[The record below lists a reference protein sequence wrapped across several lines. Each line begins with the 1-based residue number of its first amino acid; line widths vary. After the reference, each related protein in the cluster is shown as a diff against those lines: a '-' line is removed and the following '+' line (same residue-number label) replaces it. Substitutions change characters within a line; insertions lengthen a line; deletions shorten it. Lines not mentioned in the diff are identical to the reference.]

1 MRMSSP
7 SLPGIGSDVARVP
20 RFAALLG
27 VAYLGLLAYVW
38 FDALSNGWGWGWALF
53 GTLNITVAALVLLG
67 LGWLVA
73 RILRRSSK

>member
-1 MRMSSP
+1 M
-7 SLPGIGSDVARVP
+7 ARVP

-53 GTLNITVAALVLLG
+53 GTLNITLAALLLLG
-67 LGWLVA
+67 LVRLVI
-73 RILRRSSK
+73 RIVTRSRR

>member
-1 MRMSSP
+1 MARAP
-7 SLPGIGSDVARVP
+7 RLGFLGAVAC
-20 RFAALLG
+20 
-27 VAYLGLLAYVW
+27 LGLLAYIW

-53 GTLNITVAALVLLG
+53 GTFNITVAALVLLG

>member
-1 MRMSSP
+1 M
-7 SLPGIGSDVARVP
+7 ARVP
-20 RFAALLG
+20 RLG
-27 VAYLGLLAYVW
+27 FLGAVAYLGLLAYIW

-53 GTLNITVAALVLLG
+53 GTFNVTVAALVLLG